1 MQLKAL
7 LPAILLLLTTYQG
20 KAQNESTTVNS
31 AKESFNLHSINGLQN
46 ISRIDSIIN
55 FSKTFLGKPYR
66 GGSSGPNS
74 FDCSGF
80 TSFVFSNFGIKLGRS
95 SRDQAE
101 QLPTISNDDIQ
112 PGDLVFFNGHHR
124 GSRIGH
130 VGLVVEKKE
139 NGEFSFIHSASSSGI
154 SISNSTANY
163 YQRRFIKAGRVFNTD
178 SLLARAV
185 STSVVK
191 TNEIE
196 PVKMEDLNTAM
207 DNNPVYE
214 NVAVTKKIPAKYHVV
229 KSGETLS
236 SIAKKYGV
244 TVSQLR
250 KQNKMSS
257 DFLSLKQRIKVAE
270 SRETQVYEKV
280 LAKHQP
286 KAHQDSVQHKTDIA
300 HETSTNNK
308 MEHVVAKGET
318 LFSIAKKYHM
328 TVDELKKLN
337 QTGKGHIIPGQK
349 LLVVNTENN
358 TEEHL
363 ADIAPVQTP
372 VKEKKHKQQ
381 THTVKSGETMS
392 EIADKYNCSVAQ
404 IKNWNHKKNTKINA
418 GEKLKIN
425 A

>member
-1 MQLKAL
+1 MRLKVL
-7 LPAILLLLTTYQG
+7 LPAILLLFTIFQG
-20 KAQNESTTVNS
+20 KAQSEPTVENS
-31 AKESFNLHSINGLQN
+31 SKEPFNPQSISSLQN

-55 FSKTFLGKPYR
+55 FSKTYLGKPYR
-66 GGSSGPNS
+66 GGSAGPNS

-101 QLPTISNDDIQ
+101 QLPTVSNNDIQ

-139 NGEFSFIHSASSSGI
+139 NGEFTFIHSASSSGI

-185 STSVVK
+185 STSVAK
-191 TNEIE
+191 TDEIE
-196 PVKMEDLNTAM
+196 PVQMADINSGANPE
-207 DNNPVYE
+207 PVYE
-214 NVAVTKKIPAKYHVV
+214 NVAVTKKIPAKFHTV

-250 KQNKMSS
+250 KQNKLNS
-257 DFLSLKQRIKVAE
+257 DFLSLKQRVKVVE

-280 LAKHQP
+280 LVKHQP
-286 KAHQDSVQHKTDIA
+286 KSQPDSVQNHQNPVLTA
-300 HETSTNNK
+300 ENST
-308 MEHVVAKGET
+308 EHQVTKGET

-328 TVDELKKLN
+328 TVEDLKQLN
-337 QTGKGHIIPGQK
+337 KIEKGHIMPGQK
-349 LLVVNTENN
+349 LVVTKTKGDTE
-358 TEEHL
+358 TQI
-363 ADIAPVQTP
+363 ADNAPAQP

-392 EIADKYNCSVAQ
+392 EIADKYHCTVSQ
-404 IKNWNHKKNTKINA
+404 IKNWNHKRNTKINA